1 MAKIG
6 AFFKKI
12 GKAIADFAK
21 KAWVTV
27 KELDWNAPVRPAI
40 AWSVFGGALAIAVV
54 LMLIFWL

>member
-12 GKAIADFAK
+12 GEAIAASAK
-21 KAWVTV
+21 KAWVAV
-27 KELDWNAPVRPAI
+27 KTLNWNAPVRPLI
-40 AWSVFGGALAIAVV
+40 AWSVFGGAVVLAVV